1 MLDKPFQ
8 KCYNNNVESER
19 QHILGILGSR
29 ASHYKKV
36 EKVIDKLSTICYNNN
51 VNKNKFKERNEV
63 FSMEKKMTKKEMF
76 ALIMGEVA
84 HNEEMVAFLKHEIE
98 LLEKKRGSAD
108 SKKADAHAK
117 EEQLVKTVLATLG
130 RKVTVTEMLN
140 ASAELLAELKTNQ
153 KASAVLKRL
162 VDKGEVVK
170 TIEKKVSYFSV
181 V

>member
-1 MLDKPFQ
+1 
-8 KCYNNNVESER
+8 
-19 QHILGILGSR
+19 
-29 ASHYKKV
+29 
-36 EKVIDKLSTICYNNN
+36 
-51 VNKNKFKERNEV
+51 
-63 FSMEKKMTKKEMF
+63 MENKKMTKKEMF

-108 SKKADAHAK
+108 SKKVVAQAK
-117 EEQLVKTVLATLG
+117 EEELVKTVLATLG

-140 ASAELLAELKTNQ
+140 ASAELVAELKTNQ

-162 VDKGEVVK
+162 VDKHEVVK
-170 TIEKKVSYFSV
+170 TVEKKVSYFSV

>member
-1 MLDKPFQ
+1 
-8 KCYNNNVESER
+8 
-19 QHILGILGSR
+19 
-29 ASHYKKV
+29 
-36 EKVIDKLSTICYNNN
+36 
-51 VNKNKFKERNEV
+51 
-63 FSMEKKMTKKEMF
+63 MENKKMTKKEMF

-108 SKKADAHAK
+108 SKKVVTQAK

-170 TIEKKVSYFSV
+170 TVEKKVSYFSV

>member
-1 MLDKPFQ
+1 M
-8 KCYNNNVESER
+8 
-19 QHILGILGSR
+19 
-29 ASHYKKV
+29 A
-36 EKVIDKLSTICYNNN
+36 
-51 VNKNKFKERNEV
+51 
-63 FSMEKKMTKKEMF
+63 KKMTKVEMF
-76 ALIMGEVA
+76 KALMDKYDLSANEVEFI
-84 HNEEMVAFLKHEIE
+84 NHEIE

-108 SKKADAHAK
+108 SKKVVTQAK

-140 ASAELLAELKTNQ
+140 ASAELVVELKTNQ

-170 TIEKKVSYFSV
+170 TVEKKVSYFSV